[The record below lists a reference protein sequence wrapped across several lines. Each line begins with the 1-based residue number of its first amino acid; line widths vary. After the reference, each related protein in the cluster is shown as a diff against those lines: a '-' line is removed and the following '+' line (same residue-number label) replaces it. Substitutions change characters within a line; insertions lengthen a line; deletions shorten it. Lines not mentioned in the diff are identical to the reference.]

1 MTLFTNTDFRAS
13 LSWRGRFAGIAN
25 AVNCY
30 SETEDVLQN
39 PEMHGYGGAWSMQEL
54 LKGTAAWNALNAVP
68 YYGRDVDCEGGWGV
82 NTFYAVN
89 PALYTPGYGFHS
101 SAMADITR
109 QDAIEHPLFT
119 PFRSEADAMHVTN
132 LFTIADQSYRAALR
146 AKFLGDAIPATS
158 FATGRN
164 RVMAWDHD
172 RNVDYW
178 RCKRPG
184 LWARGSDEWLH
195 SDIKNIAYYF
205 QFELFRRIVNN
216 EGGENDE
223 EGDN

>member
-1 MTLFTNTDFRAS
+1 MMLFTNTDFRAS

-54 LKGTAAWNALNAVP
+54 LKGTTAWNALNAVP
-68 YYGRDVDCEGGWGV
+68 YYGRGVDCEGGWGV
-82 NTFYAVN
+82 NTFYVVN

-101 SAMADITR
+101 SAMDDITR
-109 QDAIEHPLFT
+109 KDAIEHPLFT
-119 PFRSEADAMHVTN
+119 PFRMEADNMHSTN

-158 FATGRN
+158 FAVGRN
-164 RVMAWDHD
+164 ALGGDGVNISMAQYMAHTEYWPDKEGNRLVWKHSALK
-172 RNVDYW
+172 NVPFFFVY
-178 RCKRPG
+178 K
-184 LWARGSDEWLH
+184 
-195 SDIKNIAYYF
+195 
-205 QFELFRRIVNN
+205 LFDQIVK
-216 EGGENDE
+216 EQ
-223 EGDN
+223 